1 MPDDQV
7 ASGVQDVPQGRK
19 VEHRMLSLWYN
30 PEGSGNVQ
38 LMPRIVLSAQSYA
51 PDGGGTDQAVGVFV
65 VAGHD
70 AISLANA
77 KGEAGFEEA
86 VLQAVSLLE
95 TFPDVVE
102 LTYGHDVLAA
112 AMAHL
117 VAVQVRGTVK

>member
-51 PDGGGTDQAVGVFV
+51 PDGGGTDQAVGVFI
-65 VAGHD
+65 VAGYD
-70 AISLANA
+70 AINRSNA
-77 KGEAGFEEA
+77 KDEAGFEQA

-95 TFPDVVE
+95 SFPDLVE
-102 LTYGHDVLAA
+102 FTYGRDVLAA
-112 AMAHL
+112 AMAYL
-117 VAVQVRGTVK
+117 VAERARGVVK